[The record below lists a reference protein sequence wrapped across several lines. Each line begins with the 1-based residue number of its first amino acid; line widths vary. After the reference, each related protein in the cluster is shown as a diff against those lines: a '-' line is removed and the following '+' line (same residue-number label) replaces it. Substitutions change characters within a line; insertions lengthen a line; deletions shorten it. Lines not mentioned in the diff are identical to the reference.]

1 MAGTKKNDSGCA
13 YVHVEEADNG
23 SVPHQGYTLIV
34 LLYVLKAPAAGS
46 LFFAGGHVIAE
57 S

>member
-1 MAGTKKNDSGCA
+1 MSGTRKKDIGCA
-13 YVHVEEADNG
+13 YVPAEKADNG
-23 SVPHQGYTLIV
+23 SVPHQGYTLIL

-46 LFFAGGHVIAE
+46 LFFAGGNVIAE